1 MPSQN
6 EFTVNAART
15 PWFYARPVFITVYLL
30 ASIVIGLS
38 YTAIQWQKTK
48 NINDG
53 LFVGL
58 LLGATLLLLRGMRAI
73 YIFFRTNTLSFF
85 AFAFEKKNY
94 EEIPMVSER
103 YCHEIFHTVFMSIS
117 GICYG
122 LIIASAVFVMDI
134 WKQFSL
140 LRALLFLFLFII
152 NFATGIAFYGM
163 LKFFISSWKLS
174 AYVKVDL
181 WQRENPTTSFFM
193 NMKKKLA
200 LLATVYIT
208 MSITSIFFSKLHSN
222 FLSLGYSVFAGIIII
237 LVFVLP
243 EIPIR
248 KKLLVA
254 KRKALLTVNN
264 QLQSEFQHALG
275 EAKSENGS
283 IDLAKIEKLIL
294 LKEKIE
300 KVSVWPFGTQTASTV
315 FSVIAITILPII
327 LEFILKH
334 LLVK

>member
-1 MPSQN
+1 
-6 EFTVNAART
+6 
-15 PWFYARPVFITVYLL
+15 
-30 ASIVIGLS
+30 
-38 YTAIQWQKTK
+38 
-48 NINDG
+48 
-53 LFVGL
+53 
-58 LLGATLLLLRGMRAI
+58 
-73 YIFFRTNTLSFF
+73 
-85 AFAFEKKNY
+85 
-94 EEIPMVSER
+94 
-103 YCHEIFHTVFMSIS
+103 
-117 GICYG
+117 
-122 LIIASAVFVMDI
+122 
-134 WKQFSL
+134 
-140 LRALLFLFLFII
+140 
-152 NFATGIAFYGM
+152 
-163 LKFFISSWKLS
+163 
-174 AYVKVDL
+174 
-181 WQRENPTTSFFM
+181 
-193 NMKKKLA
+193 
-200 LLATVYIT
+200 